1 MKPFIGYIILAIGI
15 FTGIAAN
22 SFAKISDGF
31 TKLTPTILCLILMC
45 ITMFSLSKAMSV
57 IPVGFAYSTYSGLTV
72 TGVLVFAMIK
82 YNQIPNLYAMI
93 GITLIVIGVVT
104 TVNTGMVDGFSER
117 WFNSWMFAFPVALFA
132 AFTMAPIMRPLVNK
146 IASKE

>member
-1 MKPFIGYIILAIGI
+1 MKPFLGYIILAIGI

-31 TKLTPTILCLILMC
+31 TKLTPTLFCLILMC
-45 ITMFSLSKAMSV
+45 VTMFSLSKAMSV

-93 GITLIVIGVVT
+93 GIILIVIGVVM
-104 TVNTGMVDGFSER
+104 VNYLGKL
-117 WFNSWMFAFPVALFA
+117 N
-132 AFTMAPIMRPLVNK
+132 
-146 IASKE
+146 

>member
-1 MKPFIGYIILAIGI
+1 MKPFLGYIFLAIGI

-31 TKLTPTILCLILMC
+31 TKLSPTFFCLILMC
-45 ITMFSLSKAMSV
+45 VTMFSLSKAMSI

-82 YNQIPNLYAMI
+82 YNQIPNLYAII
-93 GITLIVIGVVT
+93 GIILIITGVVM
-104 TVNTGMVDGFSER
+104 VNYLGKL
-117 WFNSWMFAFPVALFA
+117 N
-132 AFTMAPIMRPLVNK
+132 
-146 IASKE
+146 